1 MKDPTPTKLARSA
14 GLPSSVIAAVA
25 KAKGLTVPELHARL
39 AERALDAAL
48 DGDLEAV
55 RFVRELS
62 IGPALGF
69 LDKVRT
75 SKGLH
80 RRILKGLRMGIL
92 TPAEAKTL
100 ASLVDQRQRLE
111 HDDVEQR
118 LSEIEG
124 TVVSRG

>member
-1 MKDPTPTKLARSA
+1 MKASPAKLARTA

-25 KAKGLTVPELHARL
+25 KARGLSVPELHAKL

-48 DGDLEAV
+48 SGDLEAI

-62 IGPALGF
+62 VGPALGF
-69 LDKVRT
+69 VDKVRT

-80 RRILKGLRMGIL
+80 RRLLKGLRMGIL
-92 TPAEAKTL
+92 TPAECKQL
-100 ASLVDQRQRLE
+100 AALVDQRQRLE

-118 LSEIEG
+118 LAAIEG
-124 TVVSRG
+124 EVVNRG